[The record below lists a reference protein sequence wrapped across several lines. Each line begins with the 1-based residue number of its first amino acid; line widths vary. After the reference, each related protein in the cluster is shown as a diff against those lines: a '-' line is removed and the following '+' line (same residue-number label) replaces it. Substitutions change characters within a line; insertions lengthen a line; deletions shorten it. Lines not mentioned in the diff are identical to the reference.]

1 MRVNNSIR
9 MKSNS
14 RAGVY
19 FSSPDLRRGEEL
31 FLKEEEEV
39 GYKEASTK
47 IIVEGTDKNVTRN
60 TPLFNKTWKSRI

>member
-1 MRVNNSIR
+1 MRVNNSTR

-14 RAGVY
+14 KAGVY
-19 FSSPDLRRGEEL
+19 FSPPDLRRGEEL
-31 FLKEEEEV
+31 FLKEEEV

-60 TPLFNKTWKSRI
+60 TPLFNKTWKPRI

>member
-1 MRVNNSIR
+1 MRVNNSTR

-14 RAGVY
+14 RGGVY
-19 FSSPDLRRGEEL
+19 FSPPDLRRGEEL
-31 FLKEEEEV
+31 FLKEEKAE
-39 GYKEASTK
+39 YKEASTK

>member
-1 MRVNNSIR
+1 

-31 FLKEEEEV
+31 ILKEEEF

-47 IIVEGTDKNVTRN
+47 IIVEGTDKNATRN
-60 TPLFNKTWKSRI
+60 TPLFNRTWKSRI